1 MRQETHTP
9 RGAPRGVVVS
19 TLATA
24 TALLT
29 LACVPLPRERV
40 SSGSDEGYPTC
51 GHATLPEGEVLV
63 RGELRAGPVMQTRG
77 LVERFEVRRRDCVR
91 VFTGNQT
98 WEMSSIDLDVVYDEE
113 TQLPLRAWKR
123 IVSPAGGEEARVDTR
138 RFELRT
144 PRVALTQTRVTGE
157 LEHFLL
163 RGARPQAVIGPGR
176 GLLTMWLQRARL
188 PVGGRVR
195 ETVLDIRESIE
206 VVREV
211 VLRRL
216 EDRDD
221 PTIGRRVRV
230 YTVYGREPVYAD
242 ENDVVVGDMMGLVPA
257 DRVSTPPPELGFR
270 SPGPP
275 DPVHTP

>member
-1 MRQETHTP
+1 MNQETNTP

-19 TLATA
+19 ALAFALLATA
-24 TALLT
+24 
-29 LACVPLPRERV
+29 CIPLPRERV
-40 SSGSDEGYPTC
+40 AEGSDEGYPTC
-51 GHATLPEGEVLV
+51 GHPALPEGEVLV
-63 RGELRAGPVMQTRG
+63 RGELRAGPVMQTQG

-91 VFTGNQT
+91 VFSGNQT
-98 WEMSSIDLDVVYDEE
+98 WAASSIDLDVVYDEE

-123 IVSPAGGEEARVDTR
+123 IVSPAGGDSARVDIR
-138 RFELRT
+138 RFEMRT
-144 PRVALTQTRVTGE
+144 PRVALTQTRLSGG

-216 EDRDD
+216 DDRED

-230 YTVYGREPVYAD
+230 YTIYGREPIYAD
-242 ENDVVVGDMMGLVPA
+242 EDDVVVGDMMGLVPA
-257 DRVSTPPPELGFR
+257 DRVSTPAAVPDFT

-275 DPVHTP
+275 DPANTP